1 MALPVR
7 KNKAPPPPYGCPIAA
22 CMTVLGGAW
31 TPAVLWNLSGGPRRF
46 NELMSDIPGI
56 SAKVLTTRL
65 RELEDQGIVTRA
77 VRPTSPPSVEY
88 ALTDL
93 GGELIPA
100 IEAIVRVGHK
110 LKARKGEAAS
120 CSASPAASRAPA

>member
-7 KNKAPPPPYGCPIAA
+7 KNKAPPPPFGCPIAE
-22 CMTVLGGAW
+22 CMSVLGGAW
-31 TPAVLWNLSGGPRRF
+31 TPAVLWSLSGGPRRF

-65 RELEDQGIVTRA
+65 RELEDQGVVARA

-100 IEAIVRVGHK
+100 IDAIVRVGHK
-110 LKARKGEAAS
+110 LKERKGESAG
-120 CSASPAASRAPA
+120 CSKGPGSSQAPA